1 MPNKSSERAR
11 NIFKIVP
18 KNINRWP
25 KGEKIQVR
33 IFLTIHYFKIFSEV
47 LTAFILLNATLNFCC
62 SRVTYLN
69 EQSWRKTTEWRN
81 QTQSAHSFS
90 YKNFTENSVCS
101 NVAPNANVYQER
113 NQTFL
118 CFKQVSHL
126 ICTKKMSLS
135 YFFCGKI
142 SVTSRYA
149 DKRKAELWIVSKFAK
164 VCFNINHAKEKC

>member
-1 MPNKSSERAR
+1 MPIRIGLSRLCWKSPWKVLEKMPNKSSERAR

-33 IFLTIHYFKIFSEV
+33 IFLTIHYFKIFIEV
-47 LTAFILLNATLNFCC
+47 LTVFILLNATLNFCC

-101 NVAPNANVYQER
+101 NVAPNAKKLSSVYKMQ
-113 NQTFL
+113 NTTL
-118 CFKQVSHL
+118 KW
-126 ICTKKMSLS
+126 KKFS
-135 YFFCGKI
+135 
-142 SVTSRYA
+142 
-149 DKRKAELWIVSKFAK
+149 
-164 VCFNINHAKEKC
+164 